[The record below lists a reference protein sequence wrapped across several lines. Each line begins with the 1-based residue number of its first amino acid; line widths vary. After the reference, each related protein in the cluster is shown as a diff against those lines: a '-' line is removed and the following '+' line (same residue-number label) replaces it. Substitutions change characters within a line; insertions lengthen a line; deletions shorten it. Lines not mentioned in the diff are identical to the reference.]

1 MSDELD
7 LNISNYELPE
17 VESLLKVN
25 APYSLNDVLK
35 NEKMIIKV
43 ISNDKNYNV
52 EEGGGEKVNSFLL

>member
-52 EEGGGEKVNSFLL
+52 EREKVNSFLL

>member
-52 EEGGGEKVNSFLL
+52 ERGKK

>member
-52 EEGGGEKVNSFLL
+52 EREGGKVNSFLL